1 MSPDPNP
8 ELPEVKVEPVP
19 EPLPPR
25 APASHQ
31 PPRSLLARL
40 FGISIWGSVKLLGLC
55 ILVGFFVLASQFN
68 PSNPDVNMG
77 AAIANVAS
85 TTLAA
90 LGWGVRNFWKPALA
104 GAAVVIPVWVLWRL
118 VSLPFR
124 K

>member
-1 MSPDPNP
+1 MSTDPNS
-8 ELPEVKVEPVP
+8 ELPEVTVEPVP

-25 APASHQ
+25 APVKA

-40 FGISIWGSVKLLGLC
+40 FGISVWGSLKLLGLC

-68 PSNPDVNMG
+68 PSNPDVDMG
-77 AAIANVAS
+77 SAIANVAS
-85 TTLAA
+85 TTMAA
-90 LGWGVRNFWKPALA
+90 LGWAVRNFWKPALA
-104 GAAVVIPVWVLWRL
+104 GAAVVIPIWVLWRL